1 MIRWDTLVFIIYSA
15 VPLGFIV
22 LAESVCLI
30 SGNFDLSV
38 GTMTGFIGIVAG
50 VIMARLPGT
59 IPDPLTI
66 LLPLILGLGCGA
78 INGSLVGFLGLN
90 PFLTTLGTYM
100 VFFSGKLLIYPHP
113 IYGTDFPKIYT
124 MIGNNEVI
132 SLSIFA
138 ATLIIL
144 WFVLRFTR
152 FGAHL
157 YAVGAE
163 PKTAS
168 MLGINKGIMYFFAY
182 LIAGFFCGM
191 SALFYTGF
199 LFAID
204 PYTATDALFPAF
216 AAAVIGGISLKGGRG
231 SVINIF
237 AGLILLAVIEAGLSM
252 FAVSP
257 FLREIVF
264 GCLVIGAIVINRLRD
279 SVRDRILRPG

>member
-1 MIRWDTLVFIIYSA
+1 
-15 VPLGFIV
+15 
-22 LAESVCLI
+22 
-30 SGNFDLSV
+30 
-38 GTMTGFIGIVAG
+38 
-50 VIMARLPGT
+50 
-59 IPDPLTI
+59 
-66 LLPLILGLGCGA
+66 
-78 INGSLVGFLGLN
+78 
-90 PFLTTLGTYM
+90 
-100 VFFSGKLLIYPHP
+100 
-113 IYGTDFPKIYT
+113 
-124 MIGNNEVI
+124 
-132 SLSIFA
+132 
-138 ATLIIL
+138 
-144 WFVLRFTR
+144 
-152 FGAHL
+152 
-157 YAVGAE
+157 
-163 PKTAS
+163 

-279 SVRDRILRPG
+279 SVRDRILRPR